1 MRGKIILHTD
11 SQRNYAKQKIDE
23 ATEKSV
29 VTIAEPTRTNEQNAK
44 LWAMLSDISKQCLLP
59 SGNKG
64 VQDTWKCLAMRSC
77 KMECRYELDF
87 DNQLFPIG
95 YRSSELPIKECSELI
110 EWLYAF
116 GAEQNVVWK
125 ETERMAA

>member
-1 MRGKIILHTD
+1 MRGKIILYAD
-11 SQRNYAKQKIDE
+11 SQRDYAKDQIDL
-23 ATEKSV
+23 APEKAV

-44 LWAMLSDISKQCLLP
+44 LWAMLTDVSKQCLLP

-64 VQDTWKCLAMRSC
+64 TQDTWKCLAMRTC

-95 YRSSELPIKECSELI
+95 YRSSQLPIKECSELI
-110 EWLYAF
+110 EWLYRF
-116 GAEQNVVWK
+116 GAENNVTWK
-125 ETERMAA
+125 EKEQAAS